1 MRSLSFAAAS
11 LLVASACAST
21 VEDIEMFSFD
31 DFADGKV
38 DTGYLG
44 SRAAEM
50 EATFSSKVRVALP
63 GKSAA
68 ELAAIADK
76 LKTTPTDYELRDIVS
91 KVSLQS
97 KFARNALRAAKFN
110 LNLEGGEPTFTTIT
124 VEAGGLLLEYQLK
137 VESLVKYKDLEAMGL
152 TPASLVGQQIDMK
165 LPMVVDGLHERAGTK
180 CSSDFDSNGA
190 AVPAADLRPDNLFY
204 YWHPER
210 SGCNLGPADLSAGAY
225 KVTSS
230 HAQTSVYPEYDRLV
244 ADGKLTMVQIFGQI
258 EHGDLSDND
267 WGWRSYADIKRLLEQ
282 GGFRVT
288 MTYPNKKGVRLEKT
302 MPKGLKVEID
312 MLTPVSFA
320 DHVDRELSNAAFRDA
335 MRSHEIVYYA
345 GHAFYG
351 SLTVLDE
358 PTAYP
363 ADTYQIMFMDA
374 CWSYAYYT
382 KQVFRNKA
390 TAADPTG
397 WVNSDVLNNTEP
409 GITGSE
415 RTAHE
420 LWKNVF
426 AGADAKFGGLS
437 ARRYSW
443 NNLIKYMNEH
453 AQRRA
458 DARGEN
464 NPEIYGVSG
473 VRTNAFKP

>member
-1 MRSLSFAAAS
+1 MRSLRLLAPI
-11 LLVASACAST
+11 LVASACASSG
-21 VEDIEMFSFD
+21 EGDIDMFSFD

-50 EATFSSKVRVALP
+50 EATFTSKLRVPLP
-63 GKSAA
+63 GSAA
-68 ELAAIADK
+68 ELQAMADK
-76 LKTTPTDYELRDIVS
+76 LKATPTDYSVREVVTAVS
-91 KVSLQS
+91 THA

-110 LNLEGGEPTFTTIT
+110 LNLESGEPAFSTVT
-124 VEAGGLLLEYQLK
+124 VEAGGLLVEYTLK
-137 VESLVKYKDLEAMGL
+137 VESLVKYKDLEAMML

-165 LPMVVDGLHERAGTK
+165 LPLVIDGLHERVGVK

-190 AVPAADLRPDNLFY
+190 AVPAGDLRPDNLFY

-210 SGCNLGPADLSAGAY
+210 SGCTLGAADLAPASY

-230 HAQTSVYPEYDRLV
+230 NMQTSVYPEYDKLA
-244 ADGKLTMVQIFGQI
+244 ADGKITMVQIFGQI
-258 EHGDLSDND
+258 EHGELSDSD
-267 WGWRSYADIKRLLEQ
+267 WGFRSYEDIKRLLEGQ
-282 GGFRVT
+282 GFRVT
-288 MTYPNKKGVRLEKT
+288 KTFPNKHGVRLEKT

-312 MLTPVSFA
+312 MLTPIQFA
-320 DHVDRELSNAAFRDA
+320 DTVDRELSNAAFREA
-335 MRSHEIVYYA
+335 MKSHELVYYA

-363 ADTYQIMFMDA
+363 MNSYQIIFMDA

-390 TAADPTG
+390 TAEDPTG
-397 WVNSDVLNNTEP
+397 WKFTDVVNNTEP

-415 RTAHE
+415 RTAHQ
-420 LWKNVF
+420 LWMNVF
-426 AGADAKFGGLS
+426 AGADAKHGGLS

-458 DARGEN
+458 DARGED

-473 VRTNAFKP
+473 VRTNAFRP

>member
-1 MRSLSFAAAS
+1 
-11 LLVASACAST
+11 
-21 VEDIEMFSFD
+21 MFSFD

-50 EATFSSKVRVALP
+50 EATLSSKVRVPLP
-63 GKSAA
+63 GKTAA
-68 ELAAIADK
+68 ELQAMADK
-76 LKTTPTDYELRDIVS
+76 LRTAPTDYSVS
-91 KVSLQS
+91 DVVAQVSTHA

-110 LNLEGGEPTFTTIT
+110 LNLEAGEPTFTNVT
-124 VEAGGLLLEYQLK
+124 VEAGALLLEYSLK
-137 VESLVKYKDLEAMGL
+137 VESLVKYKDLEAQML
-152 TPASLVGQQIDMK
+152 TPAALVGQQIDMK
-165 LPMVVDGLHERAGTK
+165 LPLVIDGLHQRVGVK
-180 CSSDFDSNGA
+180 CSSDFDANAG
-190 AVPAADLRPDNLFY
+190 AVPAEDLRPDNLFY

-210 SGCNLGPADLSAGAY
+210 SGCPLAAADLSVSSY

-230 HAQTSVYPEYDRLV
+230 NAQTSVYPEYDKLV
-244 ADGKLTMVQIFGQI
+244 ADGKVTMVQIFGQI
-258 EHGDLSDND
+258 EHGELEDND
-267 WGWRSYADIKRLLEQ
+267 WGFMSYNDIKRLLEGQ
-282 GGFRVT
+282 GFRVT
-288 MTYPNKKGVRLEKT
+288 KTYPNQHGVRLEKT
-302 MPKGLKVEID
+302 MPKGLKIEID
-312 MLTPVSFA
+312 MLTPIQFA
-320 DHVDRELSNAAFRDA
+320 DTVDRELSNAAFREA
-335 MRSHEIVYYA
+335 MKTHEIVYYA

-363 ADTYQIMFMDA
+363 ASTYQIIFMDA

-397 WVNSDVLNNTEP
+397 WTLTDVVNNTEP

-415 RTAHE
+415 RTAHQ
-420 LWKNVF
+420 LWMNVF
-426 AGADAKFGGLS
+426 AGADAKHGGLS